1 MSFRPQKPVDAS
13 EPLRYTGKH
22 AAGPESALM
31 RPGMRH
37 RDAPLARIRNRA
49 GG

>member
-31 RPGMRH
+31 RH